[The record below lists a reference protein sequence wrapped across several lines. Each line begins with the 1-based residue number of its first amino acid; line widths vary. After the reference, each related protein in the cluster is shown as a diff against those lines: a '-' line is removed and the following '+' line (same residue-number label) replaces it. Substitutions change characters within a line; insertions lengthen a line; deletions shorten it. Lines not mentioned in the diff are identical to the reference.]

1 METCQDTSRS
11 DMHKNTVTL
20 TLEWNADSPE
30 VIRSFAA
37 NFKKQEDRHNFASTL
52 QVHHTLFAFL
62 KVSVLK

>member
-1 METCQDTSRS
+1 
-11 DMHKNTVTL
+11 MHKNTVTL

-62 KVSVLK
+62 KVPVLK